1 MKATPK
7 KKAAKSAATKTKPK
21 AKAQKPAA
29 STEPAAAPN
38 RTPMDISAATLR
50 LAPWNPRN
58 EITPDSVAD
67 LTASIRKDGLIQR
80 LVVVK
85 DGDAYIIVAGNRR
98 FVACCAAGLD
108 PIPCEL
114 LDVSIEQAKRLTFIE
129 NLQRQ
134 DVDPLLESDLVSM
147 LVADGMTL
155 AEIAAETGRG
165 DRWVARRANLRKL
178 SQGWRK
184 LLGKG
189 YRITVD
195 LLERAAAYPADIQDA
210 VAKDVR
216 EWQLR
221 RGLHWNDVGG
231 DFRSLCCSLEDVAFP
246 RKDCTKCPNNSACA
260 PLLFADENDS
270 PKKYG
275 RCLDRKCYDRH
286 CTEHVEATVAK
297 AEKDGCPVNRVPKDD
312 DVPMYWNLSS
322 RRDDAHPVLWVF
334 KKYDGRLYCG
344 WGIEKKSASGK
355 GGGTN
360 SKAKHERELA
370 IKRAN
375 KERNKA
381 IRKLAAWCAED
392 DRLAKLFAKYRRAGN
407 DRIDPAVPF
416 LIQSA
421 FRGIDSYRLIG
432 IKQPEKEKVLIAAL
446 FDSFVVDAQKWS
458 RAIAKAVIQYLDPS
472 RNQCY
477 YAEPNAKL
485 ILAMFSEAR
494 EALGE
499 DVKKIVTDSEIAKL
513 SMPDIVWTE
522 DPSDEEPDADELDDE
537 DSDDEEGGEE

>member
-1 MKATPK
+1 MKVAPK
-7 KKAAKSAATKTKPK
+7 KKAAKSAATKTKPQ
-21 AKAQKPAA
+21 AKAQKPAS
-29 STEPAAAPN
+29 STESTAAPK
-38 RTPMDISAATLR
+38 RTPMDIPAAALR
-50 LAPWNPRN
+50 SAPWNPRN
-58 EITPDSVAD
+58 RITPDSVAD
-67 LTASIRKDGLIQR
+67 LSASIRKDGLIQR

-85 DGDAYIIVAGNRR
+85 DGDTYIIVAGNRR
-98 FVACCAAGLD
+98 FVACRAAGLD

-114 LDVSIEQAKRLTFIE
+114 LAVSTEQAKRLTFIE

-134 DVDPLLESDLVSM
+134 DVDPLLESDLVAM

-184 LLGKG
+184 LIGKG
-189 YRITVD
+189 YRIPVD
-195 LLERAAAYPADIQDA
+195 CLERAAAYPVDIQDA

-286 CTEHVEATVAK
+286 RAEHVEATVAK

-344 WGIEKKSASGK
+344 WGIEKKRASGK
-355 GGGTN
+355 SGSGST
-360 SKAKHERELA
+360 SKKKLAEKQANAK
-370 IKRAN
+370 
-375 KERNKA
+375 RNKA

-392 DRLAKLFAKYRRAGN
+392 DHLAKLFLAYFKTG
-407 DRIDPAVPF
+407 DGQIDPKTPF
-416 LIQSA
+416 VVQEA
-421 FRGIDSYRLIG
+421 FKGVDSYRVIG
-432 IKQPEKEKVLIAAL
+432 IKIPDKDKLAAAAL
-446 FDSFVVDAQKWS
+446 FGTFEVDAAKWS
-458 RAIAKAVIQYLDPS
+458 RALAGAVIQYLDPGRS
-472 RNQCY
+472 QCY
-477 YAEPNAKL
+477 YAEPNAML
-485 ILAMFSEAR
+485 ILEMFPEAR

-499 DVKKIVTDSEIAKL
+499 DFKDIAEASELSKL
-513 SMPDIVWTE
+513 SNPKVVWTE
-522 DPSDEEPDADELDDE
+522 SPDDEEPDPGELEDD
-537 DSDDEEGGEE
+537 DQDDEEGGEV